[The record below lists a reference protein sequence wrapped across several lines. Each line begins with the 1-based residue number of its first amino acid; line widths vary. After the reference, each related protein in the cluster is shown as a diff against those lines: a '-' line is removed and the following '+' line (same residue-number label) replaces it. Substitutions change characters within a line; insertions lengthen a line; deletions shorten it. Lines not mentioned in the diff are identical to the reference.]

1 MSTQNTSQEILLA
14 TDDQIGHLKGLF
26 DKKFR
31 SLPRAIAQALIT
43 NGDALQ
49 NAINPQIDA
58 VVGRLTNTYF
68 VTVNY
73 DATLDELVSAV
84 NTGWKRIDDDDS
96 DVPRLGTG
104 IQQVEMFLFQA
115 GHRLSQQELDA
126 VMAEHPDLVFDPRAT
141 LALGAQVPDLQR
153 KKPYATTW
161 KDKGGR
167 YHSVCL
173 DGDDDRRGLSVDRA
187 GRVWHIDWSFAAVRK
202 PQSLGTH
209 VLGSKL

>member
-1 MSTQNTSQEILLA
+1 MSTQNTSTIELA

-31 SLPRAIAQALIT
+31 SLSRAIAQELVKH
-43 NGDALQ
+43 GDVLQ

-58 VVGRLTNTYF
+58 VVGELTNTYI

-73 DATLDELVSAV
+73 DLSLDELVKAV
-84 NTGWKRIDDDDS
+84 NPDWKHIGDDDS
-96 DVPRLGTG
+96 IVPRRGSG
-104 IQQVEMFLFQA
+104 IQQVEMVLFQV

-126 VMAEHPDLVFDPRAT
+126 EMAKHPDLVFDPRAT

-161 KDKGGR
+161 KDKKGR
-167 YHSVCL
+167 YHSVYL
-173 DGDDDRRGLSVDRA
+173 YEDDDGRYLSVDR
-187 GRVWHIDWSFAAVRK
+187 GGIDWDGYWWFAAVRK
-202 PQSLGTH
+202 PRSLGN
-209 VLGSKL
+209 